1 MHASKIAFHTL
12 TRVSLRQAG
21 GFGGQEPPGRRGL
34 GWGNDSKV
42 EPLME
47 DSPRKGQKTR
57 FEKGTDAARA
67 GLKTAQH
74 AIANLMIM
82 PGGDFENTV
91 PTSCNLL
98 FGGFS
103 RRSILRR

>member
-1 MHASKIAFHTL
+1 
-12 TRVSLRQAG
+12 
-21 GFGGQEPPGRRGL
+21 L